1 MSRKYNKEDLLNAI
15 DQHGLNYWEI
25 VRNADLYVMNENA
38 HFRLRALK
46 RLLNWMERK
55 VQEL

>member
-25 VRNADLYVMNENA
+25 VRNADLYVMNEKA
-38 HFRLRALK
+38 HFKLRALK